1 MARIDGLIYQLSIFK
16 GMMKTYIKPNIKKV
30 LFQSDK
36 LMSDSKNVRGYAID
50 NEDADDDKII
60 KVEKQNDY
68 FFIELF

>member
-1 MARIDGLIYQLSIFK
+1 
-16 GMMKTYIKPNIKKV
+16 MMKTYIKPNIKKV
-30 LFQSDK
+30 LFQPDK